1 MNFNPERRVS
11 PRLHPQQQGQP
22 TPTPQAADVAS
33 TGLPPHV
40 PLNADGLQP
49 TQGPSSDGDL
59 MPIQG
64 PITADGVP
72 PMLLR
77 AVQTDHAAVADPQQG
92 SLLYVSEHTPEGE
105 FSLLS
110 PVPTETGSP
119 PQLPVSKT
127 SETFVR
133 QGIPAQAAYQVQYNN
148 SGPPVKS
155 PSPTLQLRPRVEH
168 PSVAQHCS
176 PGD

>member
-1 MNFNPERRVS
+1 
-11 PRLHPQQQGQP
+11 
-22 TPTPQAADVAS
+22 
-33 TGLPPHV
+33 
-40 PLNADGLQP
+40 
-49 TQGPSSDGDL
+49 
-59 MPIQG
+59 
-64 PITADGVP
+64 
-72 PMLLR
+72 
-77 AVQTDHAAVADPQQG
+77 DPQQG

-155 PSPTLQLRPRVEH
+155 PSPTLPLRPRVEH

-176 PGD
+176 PGDVSCHQARQQPAQVNALFQQFCDFMASHNASSAFPMNPTATDIEQQPAASIIDLPTPPAPAPTVTNITP